1 MKIAI
6 LGAGAL
12 AIALSK
18 LLENK
23 GHKIIMWTKFEAE
36 KELLITKRE
45 NEKLFPG
52 VKLDEKVVVTN
63 DIVECITG
71 AEVILNVLPFIAV
84 KDTIELMKPH
94 YDKNQVIISATKGID
109 EEEFVTTTELL
120 EQGIGAIKIAA
131 LSGPSFAIDIVN
143 KDEISFMLGT
153 TSKEAE
159 EYARQILEND
169 SIKLETTTDIKGIQL
184 AGGIKNA
191 IAVGAGML
199 AGLNSSDSTK
209 AAYLATGMADMAKAL
224 VSLGGIKETTYSF
237 AGVGDLMLTCMSPT
251 SRNFTF
257 GYYLGQGLNVDEA
270 FKMMNNKTVEGYKV
284 IRALKKYSEKK
295 DVPFYTIPILYDI
308 VFNGADVKNIKKV

>member
-18 LLENK
+18 LLENR
-23 GHKIIMWTKFEAE
+23 GHKIVMWTKFEAE

-52 VKLDEKVVVTN
+52 VKLDKKVVVTN
-63 DIVECITG
+63 NIVECITG

-120 EQGIGAIKIAA
+120 EQGLGVIKIAA
-131 LSGPSFAIDIVN
+131 ISGPSFAIDIVN

-159 EYARQILEND
+159 EYARQILEID
-169 SIKLETTTDIKGIQL
+169 CIKLEITTDIKGIQL

-191 IAVGAGML
+191 IAVGSGML
-199 AGLNSSDSTK
+199 AGLNASDSTR

-284 IRALKKYSEKK
+284 IRALNKYSQEK
-295 DVPFYTIPILYDI
+295 DIPFYTIPVLYDI
-308 VFNGADVKNIKKV
+308 VFNGADVENIKKV